1 MMAGP
6 MVRRLKDG
14 TKTQTRR
21 TGARWLKVKPGDVLH
36 VREAYAIITCPECDG
51 YGEIVDPKHPDHP
64 SNTGDGEDENWC
76 LRCVRDEYP
85 LQFTEG
91 EVCVYR
97 ADGERNDVE
106 RWTPAV
112 HMPLSLVRMRL
123 LVKRVWQERADGI
136 SEADAIAE
144 GMEGLTVDDLLEM
157 AGGSKR
163 LVINLL
169 HGLQRGRKCSQAYLR
184 ESWLY
189 FGKYSWPVMAA
200 RERLLLVLA
209 VLGAKPDDMVTAI
222 EFEVQHVDR

>member
-21 TGARWLKVKPGDVLH
+21 TGKRWTKVKPGDVLH
-36 VREAYAIITCPECDG
+36 VREAFSRNDG
-51 YGEIVDPKHPDHP
+51 SLFGGGV
-64 SNTGDGEDENWC
+64 
-76 LRCVRDEYP
+76 L
-85 LQFTEG
+85 
-91 EVCVYR
+91 YR
-97 ADGERNDVE
+97 ADNIVFSNFGG
-106 RWTPAV
+106 WTPAV
-112 HMPLSLVRMRL
+112 HMPLHLCRMRL
-123 LVKRVWQERADGI
+123 LVKRVWQERADEI

-144 GMEGLTVDDLLEM
+144 GMEGVTVEDLLEM

-169 HGLQRGRKCSQAYLR
+169 YSLQRSRKCSQAYLR

-200 RERLLLVLA
+200 RERFRLVLSI
-209 VLGAKPDDMVTAI
+209 LGAKPGDMVTTI
-222 EFEVQHVDR
+222 EFEVRNSVKTLRTFPPASGRSDAWFQR

>member
-6 MVRRLKDG
+6 MVRRLLDG

-21 TGARWLKVKPGDVLH
+21 TGARWLKVKPGNVLH
-36 VREAYAIITCPECDG
+36 VREAFAPPCERVGRERTIYAADWG
-51 YGEIVDPKHPDHP
+51 DDPPNP
-64 SNTGDGEDENWC
+64 
-76 LRCVRDEYP
+76 
-85 LQFTEG
+85 
-91 EVCVYR
+91 
-97 ADGERNDVE
+97 

-123 LVKRVWQERADGI
+123 LVKRAWRERVDDI

-144 GMEGLTVDDLLEM
+144 GMERVTVEDLLEM

-169 HGLQRGRKCSQAYLR
+169 HGLQRGRKCSQGYLR
-184 ESWLY
+184 EAWLY

-200 RERLLLVLA
+200 RERFRLVLGI
-209 VLGAKPDDMVTAI
+209 LGAKPDTMVTAI
-222 EFEVQHVDR
+222 EFEVIHDHH